1 MMFYRV
7 IMVILLT
14 SYISTQKNASFI
26 ILLAPK
32 LTKNKSERM
41 NSHDSCLNDF
51 MGYFELDWAE
61 VTLAI
66 EKGPSQV
73 TCWLRMGLGG

>member
-1 MMFYRV
+1 
-7 IMVILLT
+7 
-14 SYISTQKNASFI
+14 
-26 ILLAPK
+26 
-32 LTKNKSERM
+32 M

-61 VTLAI
+61 VTLRI

-73 TCWLRMGLGG
+73 TCRLWTGLGGWTNNLGSQTNENGRSWAFKIQEKEKMKSFSGLK

>member
-1 MMFYRV
+1 M
-7 IMVILLT
+7 IILLT
-14 SYISTQKNASFI
+14 SYILTQKNASFF
-26 ILLAPK
+26 ILLASK
-32 LTKNKSERM
+32 LNEKDFGRM

-61 VTLAI
+61 VTLRI

-73 TCWLRMGLGG
+73 TCRL